1 MPLLPLPPFSANSAG
16 ISRLP
21 DVTRAVGTLQQMYF
35 TATSMLTSGTFELQ
49 RVRAHQDLLFKT
61 GLPLLATLEEV
72 AEAESIPT
80 DWLHDM
86 AEKFSALLLELLE
99 AEKAVEGRCVPLL
112 STFTWDSYP

>member
-1 MPLLPLPPFSANSAG
+1 
-16 ISRLP
+16 
-21 DVTRAVGTLQQMYF
+21 MYF